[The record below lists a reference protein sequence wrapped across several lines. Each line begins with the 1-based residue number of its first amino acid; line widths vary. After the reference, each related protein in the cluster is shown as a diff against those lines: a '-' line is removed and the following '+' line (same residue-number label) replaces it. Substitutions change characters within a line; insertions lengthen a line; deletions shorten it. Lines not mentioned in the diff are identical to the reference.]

1 MAKIFKDLLDV
12 DAAVIMSVTE
22 FANYLTVDG
31 VLLPCQFVPSTGKMS
46 GVESKNYGGLYGD
59 FATLYF
65 KTKDYTKKRGR
76 EIPKQGQFVWIE
88 LRGLKKRFEVIKS
101 EDELG
106 VTCLTLS
113 TYRQNTISQRNMA
126 LAKAGLI

>member
-1 MAKIFKDLLDV
+1 MAKIFKDLLGV
-12 DAAVIMSVTE
+12 DAAIIMSVTE
-22 FANYLTVDG
+22 FAEYLTVDG
-31 VLLPCQFVPSTGKMS
+31 VLIACQFVPSTQKKS
-46 GVESKNYGGLYGD
+46 GVESRNYGGLYGD

-65 KTKDYTKKRGR
+65 KTDDYVKKRKK
-76 EIPKQGQFVWIE
+76 PVPAQGQFVYLE
-88 LRGLKKRFEVIKS
+88 AKGMKKRFEVIQS

-113 TYRQNTISQRNMA
+113 TYRQNTISQKNMA